1 MKLADLLQDFAF
13 ISLLILIAFILRNK
27 IKLFQRYFIPTAL
40 IAGFLGLILSSQ
52 VLGKFSPIYIPFTES
67 LNQWAGVL
75 VIFVC
80 ATMFLGL
87 ELGEVNRDAMVSTFL
102 AGTIHQ
108 MQMLTGL
115 GIAFVF
121 GMFIKLPY
129 AFGYMPVWGFYA
141 GHGNAATVGTIMQD
155 AGFWT
160 DAVAVGVTFATIGI
174 LAGIVGGMILIN
186 IGAKKG
192 YTKVQMSFE
201 SMPAEQRTGYIPEEK
216 RTSIGSGV
224 TNSSSLDPLA
234 FQLAIVGIVI
244 VVGTQIRNLLL
255 MIHPMFNN
263 FPLVGA
269 VLVSSMIIGAIINKT
284 SLKKYVDK
292 GTMSKITGTTLEFM
306 ITAAIATTSLTVFA
320 TYLVPIIVSAVVI
333 ILLNMLISVGL
344 GRRWYKDNWFE
355 KSVGLYGQVCGI
367 LATGLMLVKVVD
379 PDNETGSAQ
388 CISASSTLGYSWQI
402 PYMIFGTLLIWTN
415 PSLFTIISAGFFLVC
430 LILGEVL
437 YGPRSKEKAKLYK
450 SRTTNT

>member
-1 MKLADLLQDFAF
+1 MKLADVLQDFAF
-13 ISLLILIAFILRNK
+13 VSLLLVIAFVLRNK
-27 IKLFQRYFIPTAL
+27 IKVLQRYFIPSAL
-40 IAGFLGLILSSQ
+40 IAGFLGMALSSQ

-87 ELGEVNRDAMVSTFL
+87 ELGDVNRDAMVSTFL

-108 MQMLTGL
+108 VQILAGL
-115 GIAFVF
+115 AIAFIF
-121 GMFIKLPY
+121 SLFIDLPY

-141 GHGNAATVGTIMQD
+141 GHGNAATVGTIIQE
-155 AGFWT
+155 AGFWN
-160 DAVAVGVTFATIGI
+160 DAVAVGITFATIGI
-174 LAGIVGGMILIN
+174 LAGIIGGMVLIN
-186 IGAKKG
+186 YGAKRG

-201 SMPAEQRTGYIPEEK
+201 SMPDEQRTGFIPTGK
-216 RTSIGSGV
+216 RASIGSGV

-244 VVGTQIRNLLL
+244 VVGTQIRNVLL
-255 MIHPMFNN
+255 MIHPVFAN

-269 VLVSSMIIGAIINKT
+269 VLVSSMVIGAIINKT
-284 SLKKYVDK
+284 SFKKYIDR
-292 GTMSKITGTTLEFM
+292 GTMSKITGTTLEYM
-306 ITAAIATTSLTVFA
+306 IAAAIATTSLKVFA
-320 TYLVPIIVSAVVI
+320 AYSLPIIVASVVI
-333 ILLNMLISVGL
+333 ILLNVLITMFL
-344 GRRWYKDNWFE
+344 GKRWYKENWFE

-402 PYMIFGTLLIWTN
+402 PYMIFGSLLVWTN
-415 PSLFTIISAGFFLVC
+415 PSLFTIISVVFFLVC
-430 LILGEVL
+430 LIVGEAL
-437 YGPRSKEKAKLYK
+437 YGPKVKNRS
-450 SRTTNT
+450 NV